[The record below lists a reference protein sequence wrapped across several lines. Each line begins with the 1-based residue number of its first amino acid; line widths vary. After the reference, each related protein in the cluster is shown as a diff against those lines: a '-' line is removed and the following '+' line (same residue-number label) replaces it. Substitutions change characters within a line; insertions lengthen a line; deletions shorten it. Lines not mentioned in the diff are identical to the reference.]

1 MALHCWA
8 ELWELRHSRDE
19 EFHILL
25 SWTGGGPS
33 VQEWMTILIVLA
45 ELKDEVSLLQGG
57 MGHCVRVFW
66 VIYFMRRI
74 SMVGFYRRH
83 SQ

>member
-1 MALHCWA
+1 
-8 ELWELRHSRDE
+8 
-19 EFHILL
+19 
-25 SWTGGGPS
+25 
-33 VQEWMTILIVLA
+33 MTILIVLA

-57 MGHCVRVFW
+57 MGHCVRVFG